1 MDMCDDDHRT
11 ALMEACENNH
21 MEAVLYLLRAGAD
34 AKHRV
39 KEIVCLERQLWFQT
53 EDDVSLKLLDVS
65 DRLVSLLSPLVFKPG
80 PPPAVS

>member
-1 MDMCDDDHRT
+1 MCDDDHRT

-39 KEIVCLERQLWFQT
+39 KEIVFLKGSRGFRM

-65 DRLVSLLSPLVFKPG
+65 DWLVSCLSTRF
-80 PPPAVS
+80 